1 MKAYEIVDGMIDTLD
16 IYLESEQTEEDKEN
30 YEYIMK
36 VLTKELENKSSNILK
51 YIRNLTLEVNMLS
64 QEEERLEKLR
74 KSKENKIKKIKNYL
88 VNVLIKLD
96 KSKVETDLGIMGL
109 QKSTSVG
116 IQNIELLPKKYLN
129 KKVEITP
136 NKRMLSEVLK
146 QGKKVKGAMLCE
158 NYSLQIR

>member
-74 KSKENKIKKIKNYL
+74 KTKENKI
-88 VNVLIKLD
+88 D
-96 KSKVETDLGIMGL
+96 RKSV
-109 QKSTSVG
+109 V
-116 IQNIELLPKKYLN
+116 
-129 KKVEITP
+129 
-136 NKRMLSEVLK
+136 
-146 QGKKVKGAMLCE
+146 
-158 NYSLQIR
+158 